1 MIETSVSIDAF
12 LTFAKDATLNLST
25 IKAIVDSNVEVTGED
40 GEVRSIAYAVV
51 MQKPV
56 SFNKGDVLTMGA
68 KSYELQDIIVDD
80 DILITV
86 SAL

>member
-1 MIETSVSIDAF
+1 MIETSVSIDSF
-12 LTFAKDATLNLST
+12 LAFAKDATLNLST
-25 IKAIVDSNVEVTGED
+25 VKAIVDSNVEVVGED

-56 SFNKGDVLTMGA
+56 SFDKGDVLTMGA